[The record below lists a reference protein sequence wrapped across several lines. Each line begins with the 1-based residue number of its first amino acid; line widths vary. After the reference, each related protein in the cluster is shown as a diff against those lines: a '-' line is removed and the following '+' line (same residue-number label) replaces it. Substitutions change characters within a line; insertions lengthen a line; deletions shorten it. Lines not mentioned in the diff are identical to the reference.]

1 MYCRERFDVQ
11 ARMVD
16 EQLQQRVTELIE
28 QRVAEIMASD
38 AVQQSLTQRLQA
50 ERQLLEQQ
58 VCFSTPKTVAKEDAS
73 LSEAQLVH
81 SMTCFLLQ
89 ILFTFYITAR
99 AARTVCMA
107 TGPHTFLRMS
117 AQAAPM

>member
-1 MYCRERFDVQ
+1 MQ

-16 EQLQQRVTELIE
+16 EQLQRRVTELIE

-58 VCFSTPKTVAKEDAS
+58 ARHTS
-73 LSEAQLVH
+73 LSRRSLIGNWGWCQQHHVLTTAHAIILLQCMGANIGTIYWILQLVCSH
-81 SMTCFLLQ
+81 
-89 ILFTFYITAR
+89 
-99 AARTVCMA
+99 
-107 TGPHTFLRMS
+107 
-117 AQAAPM
+117 

>member
-58 VCFSTPKTVAKEDAS
+58 VCYSTPKDRGQGGCVTV
-73 LSEAQLVH
+73 
-81 SMTCFLLQ
+81 
-89 ILFTFYITAR
+89 
-99 AARTVCMA
+99 
-107 TGPHTFLRMS
+107 
-117 AQAAPM
+117 